1 MPLIVLVGIPQ
12 SGKTR
17 ISMEIEEF
25 FKKKG
30 FHTVLINE
38 EALGIDK
45 TRAYS
50 SNFEEKNLRA
60 ALKSNVERSLNDES
74 IVIIDSMNYIKG
86 YRYEL
91 FCIVRQMKTTLCM
104 VYLEIP
110 KQVAF
115 NRNNLYSFELF
126 EDLANRMEVPNQ
138 KNKWD
143 SPLIIL
149 RENEEVPLENIFQ
162 IIVNGK
168 SLTQNMATVKQPAL
182 EQNYLHLVDQ
192 AAQAVIE
199 FILKAQEDYNE
210 GGEVPVPL
218 SSVSYHYWKKISA
231 LQLRKAKQQ
240 FLKINKDSPCSVEKS
255 SEAFVEYINTSLG

>member
-38 EALGIDK
+38 EALGVDK

-110 KQVAF
+110 KEVAF
-115 NRNNLYSFELF
+115 NRNNLYSFG
-126 EDLANRMEVPNQ
+126 Q
-138 KNKWD
+138 K
-143 SPLIIL
+143 SG
-149 RENEEVPLENIFQ
+149 Q
-162 IIVNGK
+162 
-168 SLTQNMATVKQPAL
+168 TV
-182 EQNYLHLVDQ
+182 
-192 AAQAVIE
+192 
-199 FILKAQEDYNE
+199 
-210 GGEVPVPL
+210 
-218 SSVSYHYWKKISA
+218 S
-231 LQLRKAKQQ
+231 
-240 FLKINKDSPCSVEKS
+240 
-255 SEAFVEYINTSLG
+255 